1 MKYAEESDAKEFI
14 IGTEN
19 SIAELLSYQLPE
31 KKFYFLSKD
40 LICADMKATTLVD
53 VYQAVLGI
61 GGEAIELDADT
72 IEQAVKCIDKMIELG
87 D

>member
-1 MKYAEESDAKEFI
+1 
-14 IGTEN
+14 
-19 SIAELLSYQLPE
+19 
-31 KKFYFLSKD
+31 
-40 LICADMKATTLVD
+40 MKATTLVD